1 MIIVGDIGNTEVK
14 ICFFYNGIKKKY
26 LFKTNSINRYTFKKK
41 FNFLHKKIYLKN
53 AVFCSVVP
61 KIYNE
66 IKKIFFS
73 LYKINCIELKKI
85 NLSKLINIKVNKKQ
99 IGSDRLANAI
109 SVINKNKNFIV
120 VDFGTATTFD
130 VITKN
135 NYIGGVI
142 APGVDLSL
150 DNLIK
155 KASLIPNI
163 KLYKSNTIIGKNT
176 KQAVLSGFFW
186 GYTGL
191 INSIILKIK
200 NKTKLKYSIIFTG
213 GLAHLF
219 NKDIKDK
226 ITIDKNLTI
235 KGLIKVS
242 KTLNYER

>member
-14 ICFFYNGIKKKY
+14 ICFFYNGLKKKY
-26 LFKTNSINRYTFKKK
+26 LFKTDSLNKKIIRNK
-41 FNFLHKKIYLKN
+41 FNFLRKKIYLKN
-53 AVFCSVVP
+53 AIISSVVP
-61 KIYNE
+61 KTFSQ
-66 IKKIFFS
+66 IKKIFYN
-73 LYKINCIELKKI
+73 LYKVNCVELKKL
-85 NLSKLINIKVNKKQ
+85 NLTRLINIKVNKKE

-109 SVINKNKNFIV
+109 SVMSKNKNFIV

-130 VITKN
+130 VIKKN
-135 NYIGGVI
+135 NYLGGVI
-142 APGVDLSL
+142 APGVTLSL

-163 KLYKSNTIIGKNT
+163 ELHKSKSIIGKNT

-186 GYTGL
+186 GYNGL
-191 INSIILKIK
+191 INGIISKIK
-200 NKTKLKYSIIFTG
+200 KKTNQKYKIIFTG

-235 KGLIKVS
+235 NGLIKVS
-242 KTLNYER
+242 KHFNL

>member
-14 ICFFYNGIKKKY
+14 ICFFYNGLKKKF
-26 LFKTNSINRYTFKKK
+26 LFKTDSLNKKIIRRK
-41 FNFLHKKIYLKN
+41 FNFLRKKIYLKN
-53 AVFCSVVP
+53 AIISSVVP
-61 KIYNE
+61 KTFNQ
-66 IKKIFFS
+66 IKKIFFN
-73 LYKINCIELKKI
+73 LYKVNCIELKKL
-85 NLSKLINIKVNKKQ
+85 NLSKLISIKVNKKE

-109 SVINKNKNFIV
+109 SVMNKKKNFIV

-130 VITKN
+130 VIKKN
-135 NYIGGVI
+135 NYLGGVI
-142 APGVDLSL
+142 APGVNLSL

-163 KLYKSNTIIGKNT
+163 KLNKSKSIIGKNT

-186 GYTGL
+186 GYNGL
-191 INSIILKIK
+191 INGIISKIK
-200 NKTKLKYSIIFTG
+200 KKTNQKYKIIFTG

-235 KGLIKVS
+235 NGLIKVS
-242 KTLNYER
+242 KHFNL

>member
-26 LFKTNSINRYTFKKK
+26 LFKTNSISRYTLKKK
-41 FNFLHKKIYLKN
+41 FNFLRKKIFFKK
-53 AVFCSVVP
+53 AIFCSVVP

-66 IKKIFFS
+66 IKKILFS
-73 LYKINCIELKKI
+73 LYKVNCIELKKI

-109 SVINKNKNFIV
+109 SVINKNENFIV

-142 APGVDLSL
+142 APGVALSL

-191 INSIILKIK
+191 VNSIILKIK